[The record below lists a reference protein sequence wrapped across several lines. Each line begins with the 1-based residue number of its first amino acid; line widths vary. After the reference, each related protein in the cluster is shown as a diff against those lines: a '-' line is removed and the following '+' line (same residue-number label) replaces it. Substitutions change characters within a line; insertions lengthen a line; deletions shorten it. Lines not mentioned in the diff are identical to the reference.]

1 MSDRVRMTVSGERDI
16 RQTIERAVQ
25 DMPALPDVISKILQE
40 TEREYASSNDLEKL
54 LGSDPALAAKTLRV
68 VNSAYYG
75 LPQQVSCLSQAVV
88 ILGLQQIRNLVL
100 SISALSIMKA
110 KTARQREIQRQIW
123 THSFATASG
132 ANIVAKKKRLEPGDC
147 ELVFVGGLLH
157 DLGKLFLF
165 SNFTDTYQEV
175 LHYAETKGVSVCEA
189 EDLLLGINHAEL
201 GKELGRFWNFP
212 ERVVELIGPHYGPFE
227 GEPQPMI
234 FCIHVAD
241 CLSANLYTEGKK
253 QRLIDVD
260 VEEWLGCNEAEV
272 RWLSDQIAIKVAAAN
287 EFFGL
292 IAA

>member
-1 MSDRVRMTVSGERDI
+1 MTGLGERSI
-16 RQTIERAVQ
+16 RQTIERAIQ

-110 KTARQREIQRQIW
+110 RTARQREIQRAIW

-132 ANIVAKKKRLEPGDC
+132 ANIIAKKKRLEPADC
-147 ELVFVGGLLH
+147 DLVFIGGLLH
-157 DLGKLFLF
+157 EVGKLFLF

-175 LHYAETKGVSVCEA
+175 LHYAETKGVPEA
-189 EDLLLGINHAEL
+189 EAEQLLLGVTHREL
-201 GKELGRFWNFP
+201 GKELGSFWNFP
-212 ERVVELIGPHYGPFE
+212 EKVVELIGPHEGPFE
-227 GEPQPMI
+227 DEAQPKI
-234 FCIHVAD
+234 FSIHIAD
-241 CLSANLYTEGKK
+241 RLAYNLFDDHKK
-253 QRLIDVD
+253 KKLLDVYA
-260 VEEWLGCNEAEV
+260 EEWLGCNETEM
-272 RWLSDQIAIKVAAAN
+272 RWLSEQISLKVTAAN